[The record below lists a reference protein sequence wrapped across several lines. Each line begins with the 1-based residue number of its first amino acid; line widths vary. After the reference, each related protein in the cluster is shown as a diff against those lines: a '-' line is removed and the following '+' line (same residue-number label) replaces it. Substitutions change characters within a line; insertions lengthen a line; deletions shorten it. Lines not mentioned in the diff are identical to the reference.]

1 MNRIQVPERI
11 ETDRLLIQRLR
22 YEDADE
28 IFYTYASK
36 PEATRFVSWN
46 THQSVHDTRVFLQYA
61 VHAWN
66 QGTDFSFSVRLK
78 KDNRLV
84 GAIGL
89 VHAGGNIQVGYIFSP
104 VHWGKGY
111 ATEVCK
117 AVLHQLSNLE
127 GITRISSLVDVQN
140 KASIQVL
147 KKAGFVEEGLL
158 PGGLTFPNQNNAVKE
173 CVVFR
178 YPKLDVSH
186 K

>member
-1 MNRIQVPERI
+1 MNCIQPPERI

-46 THQSVHDTRVFLQYA
+46 THQSVNDTRAFLQYA

-66 QGTDFSFSVRLK
+66 QGTDFSYSVRLK

-89 VHAGGNIQVGYIFSP
+89 VHATGHIQVGYIFSP
-104 VHWGKGY
+104 VHWRQGY

-117 AVLHQLSNLE
+117 AVLKELSKLE
-127 GITRISSLVDVQN
+127 GITRIGSFVDLEN
-140 KASIQVL
+140 EASIQVL

-158 PGGLTFPNQNNAVKE
+158 PGGLTFPNQNNAVKA
-173 CVVFR
+173 CLVFR
-178 YPKLDVSH
+178 YPLDVSH
-186 K
+186 E